1 MARMADST
9 PMRRVDGDL
18 LTFEQMVERADRS
31 TLYSILSADGA
42 GMGCGEHDEIVGFV
56 DMGIYQADDIRLRAI
71 AAAV

>member
-1 MARMADST
+1 MARLSDDT
-9 PMRRVDGDL
+9 PMKRVDGDL
-18 LTFEQMVERADRS
+18 LTFDQMVERADRA

-56 DMGIYQADDIRLRAI
+56 ADGIFAAADIRLRAI